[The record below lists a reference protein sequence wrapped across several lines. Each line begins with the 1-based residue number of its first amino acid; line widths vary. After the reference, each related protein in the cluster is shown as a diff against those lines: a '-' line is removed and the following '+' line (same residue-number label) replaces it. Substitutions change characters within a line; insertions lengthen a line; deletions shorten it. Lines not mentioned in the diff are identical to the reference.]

1 MTRFVTQDPVAAARA
16 TDELRDAAKA
26 LSAVITVAATKLNP
40 YAEDPFTAED
50 ALVGLERWVR
60 GEKSRRRRLG
70 HTLLLLTEAGIS
82 ERALAGRLGMG
93 RHAVGQ
99 LIADARVERIEQEAN
114 A

>member
-1 MTRFVTQDPVAAARA
+1 MTRFVTQDPAAAARA
-16 TDELRDAAKA
+16 TDELREAAKA

-60 GEKSRRRRLG
+60 GEKGRRRRIG
-70 HTLLLLTEAGIS
+70 QVLLLLHETGVS
-82 ERALAGRLGMG
+82 ERALADRVGLG

-99 LIADARVERIEQEAN
+99 LIADARVEREGA